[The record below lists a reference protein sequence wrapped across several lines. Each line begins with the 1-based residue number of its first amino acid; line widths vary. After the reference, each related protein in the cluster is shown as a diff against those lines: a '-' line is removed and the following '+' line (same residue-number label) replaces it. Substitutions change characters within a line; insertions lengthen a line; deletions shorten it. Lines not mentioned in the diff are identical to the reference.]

1 MGLPIDVGA
10 VLQEAMHIEAAAETP
25 IAVSIYIDETA
36 PAELAAHVRAAYA
49 SSRAQVRVNIGY
61 VTDTLIG
68 LRADDDMAVLV
79 AGQGGCMGR
88 FAAELREA
96 GVPAMVVTT
105 SPSTVNGIAQVSGC
119 PIPEGDLLSPTRPPR
134 KDRAVEGDIAAPAE
148 PIELNEAAL
157 AELDIR
163 MGEWVISVCSDK
175 RLAFALAFPFV
186 RKPLALDAVSTTA
199 LQNAGVGFLMFIPGA
214 DMPVMTLNQA
224 KMLLQIA
231 AAYGCPMNME
241 RAKELAFVV
250 GGAFVFRGVAR
261 QLVAVVPGLGWAVKA
276 AIGYAGTV
284 AMGRAA
290 IEYFEAGGDLS
301 GLAGVVSKA
310 RDGAV
315 EAAGRAAET
324 AGRAAETPA
333 GQEAVRT
340 AKQAIGKA
348 IDYIKKPK

>member
-1 MGLPIDVGA
+1 MGLPIDIGA

-36 PAELAAHVRAAYA
+36 PADLAAHVRASYA

-68 LRADDDMAVLV
+68 LRAEDDMAVLV
-79 AGQGGCMGR
+79 AGQSSSMGR
-88 FAAELREA
+88 FAAELRAA
-96 GVPAMVVTT
+96 GVPTMVVTT
-105 SPSTVNGIAQVSGC
+105 SPVQVGDIAHASGT
-119 PIPEGDLLSPTRPPR
+119 PIPEGDLLAPVRPAR
-134 KDRAVEGDIAAPAE
+134 KVQVAEGDLVVAE
-148 PIELNEAAL
+148 PIQLDAESLAHLNV
-157 AELDIR
+157 R
-163 MGEWVISVCSDK
+163 MGEWVISACRDK

-186 RKPLALDAVSTTA
+186 RRPLALDAVSNTA
-199 LQNAGVGFLMFIPGA
+199 LQNAGVGFVMFIPGA

-241 RAKELAFVV
+241 RAKELALVV
-250 GGAFVFRGVAR
+250 GGAFAFRGVAR

-290 IEYFEAGGDLS
+290 IEYFEAGGDIA

-324 AGRAAETPA
+324 PV
-333 GQEAVRT
+333 GQEAIQA
-340 AKQAIGKA
+340 AKQALGKA
-348 IDYIKKPK
+348 VDHIRKPK